1 MKTIIR
7 TIRNTYLII
16 KEAFMHPTCY
26 SEINLETGEITRYK
40 TDPRR

>member
-16 KEAFMHPTCY
+16 KETFMYPTCY
-26 SEINLETGEITRYK
+26 SEINLETGEIIKYK